1 MTLDAS
7 TLAFAGAL
15 ASFASG
21 LILLFYWWQDRGA
34 RTALWWAAANC
45 GLGVGVSALALN
57 GQLPYF
63 FANVAGPLLLDLS
76 AALTWSAARVFN
88 RSSTALF
95 PSQLAVSIWIAI
107 LAVTGASGHE
117 REAATLG
124 TGVSGCLYAAGAVEF
139 WLGRREYVPGRWPM
153 ISLLGL
159 EALAVFLAAF
169 SFAFSPLI
177 LPAVNWFGIIHFVG
191 LIYAVGSAIFLIMML
206 NERTKARHKADALI
220 DPLTGLA
227 NRRHFMAAA
236 RRMFERSTHGSTPVS
251 LLAFDLDQ
259 FKKVND
265 SFGHPM
271 GDRVLQIFSEVLSR
285 ELRPSDIAGRTGGDE
300 FCAALADCD
309 LDGALVIARRI
320 RGAFQ
325 GDAQFIDGQQV
336 GETVSVGV
344 ASKARPCGLDFLI
357 ARADK
362 ALYRAKHLGGNRAVS
377 AGEDPAGVTRIA

>member
-1 MTLDAS
+1 MNLDAS

-34 RTALWWAAANC
+34 QAALWWGAANC

-63 FANVAGPLLLDLS
+63 VANVVGPLVLDLS
-76 AALTWSAARVFN
+76 AALTWNAARVFN
-88 RSSTALF
+88 RKALF
-95 PSQLAVSIWIAI
+95 PSLLAVGVWIAI
-107 LAVTGASGHE
+107 LIAIGASGHE
-117 REAATLG
+117 RGAAMLG

-139 WLGRREYVPGRWPM
+139 WLGRRENVPGRRPM

-159 EALAVFLAAF
+159 EAFAVFLAAI
-169 SFAFSPLI
+169 SFAFSPLS

-191 LIYAVGSAIFLIMML
+191 LFYAVGSAIFLIMML

-227 NRRHFMAAA
+227 NRRQFMAAA
-236 RRMFERSTHGSTPVS
+236 QRMFERSAHGNTPVS

-271 GDRVLQIFSEVLSR
+271 GDRVLQVFSDVLLR
-285 ELRPSDIAGRTGGDE
+285 ELRPSDIAGRMGGDE
-300 FCAALADCD
+300 FCAALAGCD
-309 LDGALVIARRI
+309 LDGALAIARRI

-336 GETVSVGV
+336 GETVSIGV
-344 ASKARPCGLDFLI
+344 ASNSRPGGVELLI
-357 ARADK
+357 ASADK
-362 ALYRAKHLGGNRAVS
+362 ALYRAKHLGGNRVVS
-377 AGEDPAGVTRIA
+377 AGEDPAGVARIA